1 MAEVVA
7 LPSMAFSRSGND
19 NSKKK
24 KRSTTKRA
32 PAKKRRVEPVPLS
45 LHSARKDVFD
55 LGPTGLDKRQR
66 KIRDDAR
73 LVALG
78 CKTPASPKM
87 PFKMV
92 MGIRRAENKRQAK
105 KEMENKESGVVAP
118 KEKRDAA
125 CGGSRR
131 GKVRKGDRGLAPD
144 PRDGILR
151 VDHLLKRRR

>member
-19 NSKKK
+19 NSKK

-55 LGPTGLDKRQR
+55 LGATGLDKRQR

-73 LVALG
+73 LVAL
-78 CKTPASPKM
+78 
-87 PFKMV
+87 V
-92 MGIRRAENKRQAK
+92 
-105 KEMENKESGVVAP
+105 
-118 KEKRDAA
+118 
-125 CGGSRR
+125 
-131 GKVRKGDRGLAPD
+131 
-144 PRDGILR
+144 
-151 VDHLLKRRR
+151 